1 MQSLH
6 LQYEESE
13 AINKE
18 SMINRNLYIF
28 NRILRDWSN
37 ALQRIIVTLCSQN
50 CLMESI
56 FHCNV
61 SLQITD
67 SWFEQNTPSKLQFQ
81 NLFNFDSFSF
91 KYWKT
96 YPPIVVTFYGMNID
110 TNKRWAIVKGHSSL
124 KTTEFIW
131 VVYDNLIYV
140 IVLLFLWFLS
150 CGVDVYRLWLCM
162 LLLVVVFCMSC
173 LQSCIPQ

>member
-96 YPPIVVTFYGMNID
+96 YPPIVLVVTFFGMNID
-110 TNKRWAIVKGHSSL
+110 INKRWAIVKGHSSL

-131 VVYDNLIYV
+131 VVYDDLIYDSVV
-140 IVLLFLWFLS
+140 IFMILAVWRRRLS
-150 CGVDVYRLWLCM
+150 YEYACC
-162 LLLVVVFCMSC
+162 C
-173 LQSCIPQ
+173 